1 MASSDTSFLIMGRK
15 YAFPQPVYTRNHIMN
30 KTHSLLLLSI
40 VLSSTIIGCSDEA
53 KYNAMAEKYN
63 ALQAEKAK
71 HKAMSAEEMAA
82 HSDEERQHAM
92 PMPAGS
98 ATVAHNIDTDEIGRN
113 ADDLPPPLNRTES
126 QRVSV
131 DLYTE
136 ELVAEMMPEVTYQYW
151 TYNGKVPGPFI
162 RARSGDQVE
171 IHLSHGKPGSA
182 HQGHNVH
189 TSAEHT
195 AAGHSAHSI
204 DLHAVVGPG
213 GGAPLMQVGQG
224 EAKSFRFK
232 AMHPGIYVYHC
243 ARPHVPSHIANGM
256 YGMILVEPA
265 EGLAK
270 VDREFYVMQ
279 GDFYTTGK
287 YGAKGFQALSKEK
300 LLAEQPDYFL
310 FNGRVNSLSG
320 ERALKAKVG
329 EKIRLF
335 VGVGSHIAANFHII
349 GVVFDK
355 LYKDGAITNPP
366 LKDVQTTTISPGSAV
381 MIEFTAAVPGKY
393 LLVDHSLSRAIDKGA
408 LAQLIIEGSEQP
420 ELYQQVSQ

>member
-1 MASSDTSFLIMGRK
+1 
-15 YAFPQPVYTRNHIMN
+15 MN
-30 KTHSLLLLSI
+30 KTHRLLLLSI
-40 VLSSTIIGCSDEA
+40 ALSSTIISCSDEA
-53 KYNAMAEKYN
+53 KYKAMAEKYN
-63 ALQAEKAK
+63 AVQAEKTK
-71 HKAMSAEEMAA
+71 HKAISAEEMAA
-82 HSDEERQHAM
+82 HTDEEMLHAM
-92 PMPAGS
+92 PMPTVS
-98 ATVAHNIDTDEIGRN
+98 AAVEHNIDTDEIGRN
-113 ADDLPPPLNRTES
+113 ADDLPPPLNRTEA
-126 QRVSV
+126 QLVKV

-162 RARSGDQVE
+162 RARTGDQVE
-171 IHLSHGKPGSA
+171 IHLSHGKPGA
-182 HQGHNVH
+182 THQGHNMQ
-189 TSAEHT
+189 TSTEHA

-243 ARPHVPSHIANGM
+243 ASPHVPSHIANGM
-256 YGMILVEPA
+256 YGMILVEPL

-270 VDREFYVMQ
+270 VDREFYIMQ

-335 VGVGSHIAANFHII
+335 VGVGSHVAANFHII

-408 LAQLIIEGSEQP
+408 LAELIIEGPEQT
-420 ELYQQVSQ
+420 ELYQQMSQ

>member
-1 MASSDTSFLIMGRK
+1 MK
-15 YAFPQPVYTRNHIMN
+15 
-30 KTHSLLLLSI
+30 KTHKWLLISI
-40 VLSSTIIGCSDEA
+40 ALSSTLIGCSDEA
-53 KYNAMAEKYN
+53 KYKAMAEKYN

-82 HSDEERQHAM
+82 HSDEEMHHAM

-98 ATVAHNIDTDEIGRN
+98 AAVAHNIDTDEIGRN
-113 ADDLPPPLNRTES
+113 ADDLPPPLNRTEA
-126 QRVSV
+126 QLVKV

-162 RARSGDQVE
+162 RARAGDQVE
-171 IHLSHGKPGSA
+171 IHLSHGKPGAA
-182 HQGHNVH
+182 HQGHDVH
-189 TSAEHT
+189 TSAEHA

-204 DLHAVVGPG
+204 DLHAVTGPG

-224 EAKSFRFK
+224 EEKSFRFK
-232 AMHPGIYVYHC
+232 ALHPGIYVYHC
-243 ARPHVPSHIANGM
+243 ASPHVPSHIANGM
-256 YGMILVEPA
+256 YGMILVEPP

-279 GDFYTTGK
+279 GDFYTSGK

-300 LLAEQPDYFL
+300 LLAERPDYFL

-320 ERALKAKVG
+320 DRALKAKVG

-381 MIEFTAAVPGKY
+381 MIEFTAEVPGKY

-408 LAQLIIEGSEQP
+408 LAELIIEGPEQP
-420 ELYQQVSQ
+420 ELYQQASH